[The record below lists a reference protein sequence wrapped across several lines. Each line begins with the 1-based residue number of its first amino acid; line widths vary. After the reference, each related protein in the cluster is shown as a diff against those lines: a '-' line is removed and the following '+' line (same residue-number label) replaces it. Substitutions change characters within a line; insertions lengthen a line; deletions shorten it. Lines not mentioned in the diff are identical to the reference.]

1 MWERRQSREARS
13 STETQRQGRAAVLSS
28 DSDLFGEVNRKV
40 IENWAVHVTAVYSV
54 HSPFICRLS

>member
-1 MWERRQSREARS
+1 MVKTSEQRAWS